1 MIRNLWSRLT
11 GRGSQRGN
19 EALGG
24 NLFERVRTV
33 RSADD
38 LRDLLRQQTKSTD
51 FAALHLP
58 ALLSEL
64 QKQSWPQIEV
74 EKVLAY
80 VDFFTGA
87 NARGYQRTMQSSL
100 VRSDYALFMTACVYC
115 YMADRFEEGAALLDV
130 FQPNEDPTTDWAEY
144 LAYAGYISFAAG
156 RPVDDSLAYFDQAL
170 KAGYF
175 SPMLAVNAY
184 LIYFEAGR
192 LEQCRQLRTLI
203 QEKCPDDPEAIFA
216 LACVELA
223 RGYYAEGFRLMEARY
238 RMPELGR
245 YTNISLLQQPRW
257 KNQSLANRRLLVH
270 GEQGL
275 GDMIMMS
282 RYLPLL
288 NDQGAE
294 LIIDGKAEACSLLA
308 HNFPYCK
315 FVVGDLQTP
324 ITESFDYWTGLMSL
338 PHHFNTTAL
347 NVPAVGGY
355 LSVPDEQEDYWR
367 QRIHG
372 LAGGGKLR
380 IGLAWSGNPGHRA
393 DKRRSM
399 PFELMCSLVQSHPGI
414 RFFSLQTHVP
424 AGHPANMIDIAD
436 ELLTLADT
444 AAVMKEM
451 DLVISVDTSTIHLAG
466 ALGRP
471 AWLLLPYRYEWR
483 WGLEGE
489 TNVWYS
495 SVRVCRQERP
505 GAWHELLLSVG
516 VALQLLSDS
525 KAGA

>member
-1 MIRNLWSRLT
+1 
-11 GRGSQRGN
+11 
-19 EALGG
+19 
-24 NLFERVRTV
+24 
-33 RSADD
+33 

-216 LACVELA
+216 LACAELA

>member
-1 MIRNLWSRLT
+1 
-11 GRGSQRGN
+11 
-19 EALGG
+19 
-24 NLFERVRTV
+24 
-33 RSADD
+33 
-38 LRDLLRQQTKSTD
+38 LRELLRQQTKFTD
-51 FAALHLP
+51 FVTRQLP
-58 ALLSEL
+58 AILKVLSAET
-64 QKQSWPQIEV
+64 WPAIEV

-80 VDFFTGA
+80 VDFFSGA

-192 LEQCRQLRTLI
+192 LEQCCQLRTLI

-257 KNQSLANRRLLVH
+257 KNQSLVNRRLLVH

-275 GDMIMMS
+275 GDMIMMA

-288 NDQGAE
+288 HEQGAD
-294 LIIDGKAEACSLLA
+294 LIIDGRAEACSLLA
-308 HNFPYCK
+308 HSFPYCK
-315 FVVGDLQTP
+315 FIVGDIQTP

-355 LSVPDEQEDYWR
+355 VSVPDEQEDYWR
-367 QRIHG
+367 QRVLG
-372 LAGGGKLR
+372 LAGGARLR
-380 IGLAWSGNPGHRA
+380 VGLAWSGNPGHRA

-399 PFELMCSLVQSHPGI
+399 PFELMCSLVQRHPGI

-444 AAVMKEM
+444 AAVMNEM
-451 DLVISVDTSTIHLAG
+451 DLVISVDTSAIHLAG

-489 TNVWYS
+489 ANAWYS

-505 GAWHELLLSVG
+505 GAWSELLDSIG
-516 VALQLLSDS
+516 VALQRLGDR